1 MTYGRVHAIKNSICV
16 QFLCTLNPIHFF
28 FAHLDIGECEC
39 SESMQNDWDQR
50 QVLIQLMK
58 RSNPQSFEEFRL
70 VLQQALILEVINLSG
85 TCGASP
91 TPPPLT

>member
-1 MTYGRVHAIKNSICV
+1 MVAYTRLKILYVYNFCV
-16 QFLCTLNPIHFF
+16 PSTPYIFFL
-28 FAHLDIGECEC
+28 AHLDIGECEC

-70 VLQQALILEVINLSG
+70 VLQQTLILEVINLSG
-85 TCGASP
+85 TCGASL